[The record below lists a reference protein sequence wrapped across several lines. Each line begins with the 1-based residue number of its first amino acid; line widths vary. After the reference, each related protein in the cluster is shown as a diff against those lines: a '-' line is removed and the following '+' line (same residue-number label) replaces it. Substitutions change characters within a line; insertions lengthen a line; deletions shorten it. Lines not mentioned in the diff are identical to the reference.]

1 MILESRAEVEDTL
14 PAYVISWEAQLWR
27 QLDFLM
33 SIVEVSGS
41 SQLFHECLEIRNRAF
56 ILLILIIAPSVMV
69 LGLTTVMASVFEQFV
84 GHGHLKVMSHSRLW

>member
-41 SQLFHECLEIRNRAF
+41 SQLFHECLETRNRAF
-56 ILLILIIAPSVMV
+56 IFADSNYSTFSHGSRTDNSNGFCIRAVCWSWPP
-69 LGLTTVMASVFEQFV
+69 Q
-84 GHGHLKVMSHSRLW
+84 GHVTF